1 MSMVNVY
8 WEKYHRKKELVK
20 RLKEQLE
27 ELSKSIFDN
36 LVLQLDEHQKL
47 NGEIDS
53 LRNQIETERQ
63 VAEVK
68 QSR

>member
-1 MSMVNVY
+1 
-8 WEKYHRKKELVK
+8 VK